1 MEKTLNEPQVAYKR
15 GKAPKQ
21 VFTEDVEMINT
32 PERFLDSY
40 HDYGDLDDYTEIFGE
55 MDDLMERGN

>member
-1 MEKTLNEPQVAYKR
+1 MERILNEPQVAYQQ

-21 VFTEDVEMINT
+21 ILTEDVELIEA
-32 PERFLDSY
+32 PEGFLDVY

-55 MDDLMERGN
+55 MDDFLEGGY